1 MAARNGSGF
10 WKKVK
15 WIFLRAVMVVVLVLF
30 GLEFVNLQHQEAK
43 PVEGGGRAVQGA
55 PFVTLDN
62 LPEYTG
68 RSFVVLYGN
77 KPQFSEEFKAK
88 ENPYYSFTPL
98 DALGRCGPRS
108 IRAVP
113 LWSCMG
119 TNRSFPKNSR
129 QRKTRIIRLRPW
141 MHWGAAGRRTVNWG
155 RSSSPRSPG
164 GPSG

>member
-43 PVEGGGRAVQGA
+43 PVEGGGRA
-55 PFVTLDN
+55 
-62 LPEYTG
+62 E
-68 RSFVVLYGN
+68 
-77 KPQFSEEFKAK
+77 
-88 ENPYYSFTPL
+88 
-98 DALGRCGPRS
+98 
-108 IRAVP
+108 
-113 LWSCMG
+113 
-119 TNRSFPKNSR
+119 
-129 QRKTRIIRLRPW
+129 RKTRIIRLRPW

>member
-43 PVEGGGRAVQGA
+43 PVEGGGRAVQRA

-62 LPEYTG
+62 LPEYSG

-88 ENPYYSFTPL
+88 ENPQTAVFRRIQGKGKSVLFVYAPGCTG
-98 DALGRCGPRS
+98 AL
-108 IRAVP
+108 RAGV
-113 LWSCMG
+113 
-119 TNRSFPKNSR
+119 
-129 QRKTRIIRLRPW
+129 RKTGAGVPSHEAQGA
-141 MHWGAAGRRTVNWG
+141 HWDDKAYGLAVQQVR
-155 RSSSPRSPG
+155 
-164 GPSG
+164 